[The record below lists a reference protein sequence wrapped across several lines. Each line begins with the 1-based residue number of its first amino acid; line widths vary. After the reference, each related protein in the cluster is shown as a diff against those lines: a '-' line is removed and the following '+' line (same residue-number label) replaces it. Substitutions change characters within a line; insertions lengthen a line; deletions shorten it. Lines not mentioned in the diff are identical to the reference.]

1 MEWLIAV
8 GAVLVWAL
16 LTVVLKAL
24 GREVERQRDQWM
36 QG

>member
-16 LTVVLKAL
+16 LSVVFRAL